1 MRASRRVNATVLAT
15 TVMSLLFAFACSG
28 GDEPTSVTAP
38 PQAPDAAAAAQP
50 DGGDAAISESS
61 IPQTTAEPPPAPV
74 GAKLLVGGDV
84 FLLGTTNDGFALYIA
99 NSYGDGPLYA
109 VSLAGGAPIQLAP
122 FVHFSD
128 VIIQGNGVA
137 FWTGVALNPLRGTLN
152 LWTQATGLRPNLGMT
167 VADAAYFSDDGS
179 RVAFFVNPRPLASPP
194 RVDLAVTNVAAPSL
208 APVISDLNQ
217 DPDTDLAPTCT
228 PHLRYVGPLLYTAY
242 CTVDRPLQSVF
253 RAVSAAGVVTT
264 IIDNT
269 VPANGVQSDFS
280 LDATAQKAFFVGTNR
295 EARVL
300 TMANGSTTVLDT
312 NVVSGTGIISAD
324 GSTALYV
331 KEIPPVSE
339 EDVPYFTLRRSP
351 TAAPSPVTLHD
362 AFGSL
367 LASTASL
374 ATALFTV
381 SGVLPDGRS
390 DLYLLDTIAPPGPPT
405 TLSALTTA
413 SPVGFTQDGTQL
425 LYLSDVGGSSGQGTL
440 VVRNVA
446 TGAERTVSNKATRVR
461 LAATGTKVVFC
472 ESPVQAAA
480 PGDHSTCNIASFD
493 AATSAAATVVVQKA
507 DPYFFSAGTQLVFAL
522 MWGPSRGIYVKDAP

>member
-269 VPANGVQSDFS
+269 IPANGVQSDFS

-331 KEIPPVSE
+331 KEIPPVRRTSRTSRCAARR
-339 EDVPYFTLRRSP
+339 PPRRARSRCTTPSGACSRAPRALRRRSSQCRACYPMGAPTSTSSIRSP
-351 TAAPSPVTLHD
+351 HRARRRRSLRSPRRRRSASRRMGPS
-362 AFGSL
+362 
-367 LASTASL
+367 
-374 ATALFTV
+374 
-381 SGVLPDGRS
+381 
-390 DLYLLDTIAPPGPPT
+390 
-405 TLSALTTA
+405 
-413 SPVGFTQDGTQL
+413 
-425 LYLSDVGGSSGQGTL
+425 
-440 VVRNVA
+440 
-446 TGAERTVSNKATRVR
+446 
-461 LAATGTKVVFC
+461 C
-472 ESPVQAAA
+472 
-480 PGDHSTCNIASFD
+480 STCL
-493 AATSAAATVVVQKA
+493 TSAGAAGKER
-507 DPYFFSAGTQLVFAL
+507 SWSGTSPQAPN
-522 MWGPSRGIYVKDAP
+522 GP